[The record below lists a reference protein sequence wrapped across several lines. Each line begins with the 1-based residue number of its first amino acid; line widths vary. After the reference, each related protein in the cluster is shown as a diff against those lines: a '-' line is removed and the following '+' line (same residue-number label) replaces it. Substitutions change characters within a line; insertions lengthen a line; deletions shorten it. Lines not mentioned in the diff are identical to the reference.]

1 MNQKLSEQLS
11 DFLTLLTQAQ
21 KDYSQCQEEIIRLDQ
36 LTQDY
41 LHMLELQTTGYHDRA
56 RIAEALRRCRM
67 ERRQHKD
74 TVSVLEPLVNHLG
87 SERGKTMISQLQQVL
102 GAVRKAEKTA
112 SGRRY
117 TPRVLSPEEYGGKL
131 K

>member
-41 LHMLELQTTGYHDRA
+41 LHMLELQTT
-56 RIAEALRRCRM
+56 
-67 ERRQHKD
+67 
-74 TVSVLEPLVNHLG
+74 
-87 SERGKTMISQLQQVL
+87 
-102 GAVRKAEKTA
+102 
-112 SGRRY
+112 
-117 TPRVLSPEEYGGKL
+117 
-131 K
+131 

>member
-21 KDYSQCQEEIIRLDQ
+21 KDYSQSQEEIIRLDQ

-41 LHMLELQTTGYHDRA
+41 LHMLELQTTGYHDKA
-56 RIAEALRRCRM
+56 RIAETLRKCRM
-67 ERRQHKD
+67 ERRKHKD

-117 TPRVLSPEEYGGKL
+117 TPRVLSPEEYEGKL